1 MTNRE
6 DVANLNGILRK
17 EMRNV
22 HVESGRP
29 LASAVAAII
38 ASCERARFDRQPF
51 AATRPPVQTLG
62 LHP

>member
-29 LASAVAAII
+29 LAWAESMTTCSPIDARWWILRRGLRGISA
-38 ASCERARFDRQPF
+38 RR
-51 AATRPPVQTLG
+51 
-62 LHP
+62 